1 MTDRKNL
8 IVDGMNIAFRSHHI
22 YDVKQGLKTSSGVP
36 TGIVY
41 GFVKRVLKW
50 RQQYPEHRITVAW
63 DCPTAKKERQKVFAP
78 YKANRDRKFKE
89 VESDKEGEETI
100 DIFTLQIEFLQNF
113 LKSLDVDQVKAK
125 GYEADDLIGTL
136 VRGPMKDDHNV
147 ILTSDRDMLQLVTWK
162 TIQMTPEGKPYDP
175 DKVKEEYGVR
185 PEHLLTF
192 RVFDGDTSD
201 CLPGLPRF
209 RKKVIARIVNENEG
223 SIESIYNSNVENLSD
238 KETEKLAAFE
248 DQAQINSQIMT
259 LRTVEDYDPIE
270 GEWNEDQIKGMCDLL
285 ELKSLRAPLLQANNP
300 NQGFLR
306 YTNESLLHSAD

>member
-1 MTDRKNL
+1 MSKNL

-50 RQQYPEHRITVAW
+50 KRQYPEHKITVAW
-63 DCPTAKKERQKVFAP
+63 DCPTAKKERQKVFAD
-78 YKANRDRKFKE
+78 YKSNRDRDFKE
-89 VESDKEGEETI
+89 VESDKEGEEMI

-113 LKSLDVDQVKAK
+113 LKSLNVDQVKAK

-136 VRGPMKDDHNV
+136 ARGPMQDDHNI

-162 TIQMTPEGKPYDP
+162 TIQMTPEGKAYDP
-175 DKVKEEYGVR
+175 DKVAEDYGVR
-185 PEHLLTF
+185 PEYLLTF
-192 RVFDGDTSD
+192 RVFDGDSSD

-209 RKKVIARIVNENEG
+209 RKKVIARIVNDNDG
-223 SIESIYNSNVENLSD
+223 SIESIYNSDIENLSD

-259 LRTVEDYDPIE
+259 LRTVDDYECIK
-270 GEWNEDQIKGMCDLL
+270 GNWNKDEINGMCDLL
-285 ELKSLRAPLLQANNP
+285 EFKSLRAELLEANNP

-306 YTNESLLHSAD
+306 YTDESLLHSTD